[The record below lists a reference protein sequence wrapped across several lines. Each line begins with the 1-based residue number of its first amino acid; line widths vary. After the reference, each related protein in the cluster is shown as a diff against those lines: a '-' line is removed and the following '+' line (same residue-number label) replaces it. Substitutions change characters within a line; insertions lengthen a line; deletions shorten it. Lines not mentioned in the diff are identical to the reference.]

1 MLVGSVF
8 SPSVTVHFTRCH
20 VSWYTAVQAFAPICL
35 WQNEQSV
42 GRTSKRG
49 VGTRKAKV
57 FPPLPFRRPSFPF
70 SYIPLPLPW
79 TPLWLAPALCPSFPY
94 PRWRFSFLDQFSLAR
109 QIHLAQKAACRPL
122 YIASW
127 AGDYGVQGLFWFLH
141 YMEIVINFMISS
153 KITVMV

>member
-20 VSWYTAVQAFAPICL
+20 VSWYTAVRSRQFAFGKTNSQLGGRVKEGWGRERQKFSLLSPSAVLHFLSPISLSLCL
-35 WQNEQSV
+35 
-42 GRTSKRG
+42 G
-49 VGTRKAKV
+49 
-57 FPPLPFRRPSFPF
+57 
-70 SYIPLPLPW
+70 
-79 TPLWLAPALCPSFPY
+79 PLWLAPALCPSFPY

-109 QIHLAQKAACRPL
+109 QIHLAQKGACRPL